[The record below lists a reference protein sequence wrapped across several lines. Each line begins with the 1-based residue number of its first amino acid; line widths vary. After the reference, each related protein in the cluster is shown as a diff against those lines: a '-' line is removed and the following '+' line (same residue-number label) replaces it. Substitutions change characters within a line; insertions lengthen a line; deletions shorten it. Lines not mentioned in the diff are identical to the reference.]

1 MTTERDQAVRDAL
14 GVSESR
20 AKFELARA
28 ALGGVLT
35 DPSVRR
41 VLLESMTHA
50 QRERPDLAIAIMA
63 GYLVVHYVALAFA
76 RADLL
81 PPLLAAWTANIIFLG
96 LGTSLFLRART

>member
-63 GYLVVHYVALAFA
+63 ERIASRLVYVLMTPAKPDEA
-76 RADLL
+76 RGAQGGASE
-81 PPLLAAWTANIIFLG
+81 AAW
-96 LGTSLFLRART
+96 